1 MKRSVVTNLMLSVQ
15 DLLRVSGG
23 VLRLPQQTGGAVHEA
38 TQRHD
43 PFLDQIVSL
52 LVRKVDP
59 LVLQLLHHSR

>member
-1 MKRSVVTNLMLSVQ
+1 MQ

-43 PFLDQIVSL
+43 PFPDQIVSL
-52 LVRKVDP
+52 GVCTVDP
-59 LVLQLLHHSR
+59 LVLLFAPLPCLWRRH